1 MGTILK
7 SPAGGRGSVLDEPA
21 PLAKGKTR
29 RAGTKLRGFFQI
41 NIYSPFPIL
50 VLIHM
55 GLDIN
60 EKEKGALPRL
70 VVKAHSNAGNSFAGG
85 IMESSM
91 HTKSLEPENFMT
103 MGFYFPVDCVIWDA
117 GINVSACVNRDNDNS
132 DTSLVLTSRTTQPT
146 NAEGIVRVGMQF
158 FSPRDKLYGSVDPG
172 DDKGTTPFFPNTYAK
187 KDDLGLNIDWS
198 INDGDPEEVPLHSS
212 PGWLNKAA
220 RMTLLYATQTT
231 SGGSRNY
238 KVNFTRKVRGK
249 SKGFSV
255 DAGTMLVYYVYNHT
269 GGADSDLQMNLQV
282 EAVPRINFFPKKD
295 IIQNLMYVNRSKQR
309 WEANHEVQLQTDEG
323 QGVNRL
329 FTAVRV
335 SEAKP

>member
-1 MGTILK
+1 
-7 SPAGGRGSVLDEPA
+7 
-21 PLAKGKTR
+21 
-29 RAGTKLRGFFQI
+29 
-41 NIYSPFPIL
+41 
-50 VLIHM
+50 M

-70 VVKAHSNAGNSFAGG
+70 VVKANHNAGNQFAGG
-85 IMESSM
+85 IMDSSM
-91 HTKSLEPENFMT
+91 HTKSLDAKEFLT

-117 GINVSACVNRDNDNS
+117 GLQVSAAVNCDNDNS
-132 DTSLVLTSRTTQPT
+132 DVMTILNSRTKQPT

-158 FSPRDKLYGSVDPG
+158 YSPRDKLYGSVDPA
-172 DDKGTTPFFPNTYAK
+172 DDKGTTPFFPNTIAK
-187 KDDLGLNIDWS
+187 KDDLGMDIDWA
-198 INDGDPEEVPLHSS
+198 INDGGPEEVPLHSS

-220 RMTLLYATQTT
+220 RMTLCYATQTT
-231 SGGSRNY
+231 SSGSRNY

-269 GGADSDLQMNLQV
+269 GADDGDLQLKLQV

-295 IIQNLMYVNRSKQR
+295 IIQNLMYANRAEQR
-309 WEANHEVQLQTDEG
+309 WGADHQVQLQTDLG

-329 FTAVRV
+329 FTAARV
-335 SEAKP
+335 SSAKP